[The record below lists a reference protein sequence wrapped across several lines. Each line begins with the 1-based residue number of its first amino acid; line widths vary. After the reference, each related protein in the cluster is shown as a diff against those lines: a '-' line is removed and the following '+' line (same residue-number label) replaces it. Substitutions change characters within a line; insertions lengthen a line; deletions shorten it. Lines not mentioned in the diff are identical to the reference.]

1 MDWMTS
7 IPWSYMGPGTVLFIA
22 ILAIIRGDLVVR
34 KNHEEALAQRDDVIR
49 RERDIADRSMA
60 ALRLLAE
67 EHGTTTDK
75 ILSALPVSEDG
86 RRKKDE
92 LPPSLD

>member
-1 MDWMTS
+1 MDWMVAV
-7 IPWSYMGPGTVLFIA
+7 PWSYLGPGTVLFIA

-49 RERDIADRSMA
+49 RERDIADRSMD
-60 ALRLLAE
+60 ALRLLAT

-75 ILSALPVSEDG
+75 ILSALPVAPEDG
-86 RRKKDE
+86 DGRGNS
-92 LPPSLD
+92 PSNL